1 MTVNRYPLPGGR
13 ELRATR
19 TRGLVFVAV
28 HIVGGGGCSSGPLAV
43 REDELDSLRSAL
55 ADLAGETGGREATD
69 TRLNAPSEPD
79 GRTARTTGRGAS
91 K

>member
-28 HIVGGGGCSSGPLAV
+28 HVIGGGCASGPLAV
-43 REDELDSLRSAL
+43 REDEIDALRSAL
-55 ADLAGETGGREATD
+55 ADLAGETGSSEATEPAIAA
-69 TRLNAPSEPD
+69 TRTPSS
-79 GRTARTTGRGAS
+79 GRATP
-91 K
+91 